1 VAKHAFA
8 QGHAS
13 AEYLCTALVSLTSQ
27 RDMFSDLAKSE
38 STFHFVLPA
47 MGEFGLIGSF
57 STLLVLAFVDKGSL
71 YIKQFHRRTFCLFS
85 VFTGQ
90 GTAQI
95 SFERALSY
103 GLFACS

>member
-27 RDMFSDLAKSE
+27 RNMFSDLAKSE

-57 STLLVLAFVDKGSL
+57 STLLVPAFVDKGSL
-71 YIKQFHRRTFCLFS
+71 YIKQFYRRTFCLFS
-85 VFTGQ
+85 SASWAGH
-90 GTAQI
+90 
-95 SFERALSY
+95 
-103 GLFACS
+103 CSNQF